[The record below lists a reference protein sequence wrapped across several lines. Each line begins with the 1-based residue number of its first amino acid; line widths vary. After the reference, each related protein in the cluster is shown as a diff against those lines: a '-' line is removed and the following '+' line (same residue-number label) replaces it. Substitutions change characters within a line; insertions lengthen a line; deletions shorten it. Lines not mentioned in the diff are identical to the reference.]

1 MQDGICEINTF
12 FLIAKRQFKKYS
24 SPLTWMYWT
33 TFIPSR
39 IIIYPILL
47 VKFNEIMKEY
57 RVWEMY
63 AVCGSQMFLILF
75 NFALLWLGVTK
86 YFKTR
91 SKIRQEAKKSL

>member
-39 IIIYPILL
+39 IILYPLLL
-47 VKFNEIMKEY
+47 VKFYEIMKEY
-57 RVWEMY
+57 RAWEMY

-75 NFALLWLGVTK
+75 NFALLWLGVAKYLKTK
-86 YFKTR
+86 